1 MNLDTLVSI
10 EEIRQLMARYA
21 RLADA
26 LRWADL
32 AGLFTPDGTFNSYAV
47 DGSPVLEM
55 SGRDVIEERLTS
67 STTGDVQA
75 IHMLLTMEIEPT
87 GPDTAKGNIAMADL
101 MYRGENYTGTG
112 VNVPDF
118 RVMRGWGHYD
128 ADFVKEGGQWYI
140 RTLMQTRTRL
150 EFE

>member
-26 LRWADL
+26 KRWADL

-47 DGSPVLEM
+47 DGSPVAEM
-55 SGRDVIEERLTS
+55 SGRHVIEETLS
-67 STTGDVQA
+67 AVNAGDVQP
-75 IHMLLTMEIEPT
+75 IHLFLTMEIAPT
-87 GPDTAKGNIAMADL
+87 GPGTAKGNIAMADL
-101 MYRGENYTGTG
+101 IYRGEDYIGKGANL
-112 VNVPDF
+112 PDF

-128 ADFVKEGGQWYI
+128 TVYVKEGGRWYI
-140 RTLMQTRTRL
+140 RSLIQTRTRL

>member
-101 MYRGENYTGTG
+101 M
-112 VNVPDF
+112 
-118 RVMRGWGHYD
+118 
-128 ADFVKEGGQWYI
+128 
-140 RTLMQTRTRL
+140 
-150 EFE
+150 

>member
-1 MNLDTLVSI
+1 MDLDTLIAI

-26 LRWADL
+26 RRWADV

-47 DGSPVLEM
+47 DGSPVAEM
-55 SGRDVIEERLTS
+55 SGRDVIEQTLTS
-67 STTGDVQA
+67 SSTDDVQP
-75 IHMLLTMEIEPT
+75 IHMFLTMEIEPT

-101 MYRGENYTGTG
+101 LYRGENYNGTG
-112 VNVPDF
+112 ANLPDF

-128 ADFVKEGGQWYI
+128 ADFVKVGREWRI
-140 RTLMQTRTRL
+140 RRLVQTRTRL